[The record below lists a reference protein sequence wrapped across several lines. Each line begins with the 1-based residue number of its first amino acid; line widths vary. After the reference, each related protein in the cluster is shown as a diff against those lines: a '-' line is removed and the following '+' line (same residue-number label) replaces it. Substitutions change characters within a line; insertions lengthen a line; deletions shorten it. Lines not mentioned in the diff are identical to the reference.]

1 MNSLLHIIHAQTTDQ
16 QRLAVRRNRRRSQ
29 R

>member
-16 QRLAVRRNRRRSQ
+16 QRLAVRRNRRRS
-29 R
+29 